1 MFIRPTEARI
11 LDNNYDM
18 KRLIYYIKINLLYN
32 FFFLI
37 IFIFITGCSEAG
49 KKIPN
54 VRNEL
59 TISGFDKEHWSYF
72 SFENGSVVGTG
83 KFMSKE
89 DDETWYNRTDW
100 DFAICGN
107 YIKTNSGTSGI
118 GLGGVLRDTVS
129 NFLTLEKAPSEGY
142 LTDSIYVVTDYP

>member
-1 MFIRPTEARI
+1 MFIHPTEARI
-11 LDNNYDM
+11 SDNNCDM
-18 KRLIYYIKINLLYN
+18 KRLTYIIS
-32 FFFLI
+32 
-37 IFIFITGCSEAG
+37 IFSIIFITGCSDLN
-49 KKIPN
+49 KKVPN
-54 VRNEL
+54 VNNEL
-59 TISGFDKEHWSYF
+59 TISELNEERWTYF

-89 DDETWYNRTDW
+89 DDETWHNRTDW

-129 NFLTLEKAPSEGY
+129 NFLTLEKAPEKGY
-142 LTDSIYVVTDYP
+142 LIDSIYVVR